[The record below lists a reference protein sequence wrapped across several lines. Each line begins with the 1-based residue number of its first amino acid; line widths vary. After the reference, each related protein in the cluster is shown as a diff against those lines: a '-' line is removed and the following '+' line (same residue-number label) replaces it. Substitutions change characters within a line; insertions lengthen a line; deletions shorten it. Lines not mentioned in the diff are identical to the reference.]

1 MNLRMEVTVNR
12 DELVERI
19 VNARE
24 EHKVMYEKALA
35 GWIKKMQEA
44 SKAVIIRVEKN
55 DLKAFPKEFRSL
67 MQMPSLHLDDYDQAL
82 EMLRMSVSSTITL
95 GPEDFDQLVL
105 GNWSWREDW
114 ENTNS
119 LYAPD
124 GE

>member
-1 MNLRMEVTVNR
+1 MAVTVNR
-12 DELVERI
+12 DDLVERI
-19 VNARE
+19 TKARE
-24 EHKVMYEKALA
+24 EHKVMYERALA

-44 SKAVIIRVEKN
+44 SKAVIARVEKN
-55 DLKAFPKEFRSL
+55 DLKAFPKEFKSL

-82 EMLRMSVSSTITL
+82 EMLEMSVNSTIEL

-119 LYAPD
+119 LYASD
-124 GE
+124 RE